1 MQEETYKVNLAIE
14 NSYVVED
21 TTKKTK
27 VKVLMLK
34 GEKGDPG
41 SGTGSGDMLKS
52 VYDTND
58 NGVVDN
64 AEKVNGKTVESDV
77 PANAVFTDTVYDDTA
92 IQAAVANK
100 VDKETGKGLSTND
113 YTAAEQTK
121 LAGIETGAEV
131 NVQSDWSET
140 DTSSDAYI
148 QNKPTI
154 PTVPTNVSSFTND
167 AGYQTASDVSSA
179 IAGKANTADLA
190 TVATSGDYGDL
201 NNKPTIPTVNDATLT
216 IQKNSTT
223 VDTFTANASADKTIN
238 ITVPTS
244 AADVSALPSSTKY
257 GASITV
263 SVDTTDYK
271 VTTTLKDQDGNTLGS
286 AQVIDLPLESV
297 VVNGSYDS
305 TNKKVVLTLQDG
317 STIEFSVA
325 DLVSGLQSE
334 ITSTNKLDAD
344 LVDDSTSTNKFVTS
358 SDMTAWNAKVDS
370 SDLASVATSGDYSD
384 LSGTPTIPANTSDLN
399 NDSGFLTNVPV
410 ASASTL
416 GGIKVGSNLSI
427 ASDGTLSATGGS
439 TYAAGNGIDITN
451 NTISIDTSVVM
462 AMIYPV
468 GSIYMSATL
477 STPAQVAAAFGGT
490 WEAWGSG
497 RVPVGVDAN
506 DTDFDTV
513 EETGG
518 EKAHTLTISEMPSHY
533 HNTGQMYD
541 GYRLQ
546 NTAAS
551 NQVRGIYGDYAKAV
565 NSSSVGGG
573 GAHNNLQPYIT
584 CYMYK
589 RIA

>member
-92 IQAAVANK
+92 IQATIANK
-100 VDKETGKGLSTND
+100 VDKENGKGLSTND
-113 YTAAEQTK
+113 YTDADQTK
-121 LAGIETGAEV
+121 LAGIAVGAEV

-305 TNKKVVLTLQDG
+305 TNKKVVLTLQNG

-344 LVDDSTSTNKFVTS
+344 LVDDSTATNKFVTA
-358 SDMTAWNAKVDS
+358 SDKSTWNAKQNALTAGTNIS
-370 SDLASVATSGDYSD
+370 ISGD
-384 LSGTPTIPANTSDLN
+384 TI
-399 NDSGFLTNVPV
+399 
-410 ASASTL
+410 
-416 GGIKVGSNLSI
+416 
-427 ASDGTLSATGGS
+427 SATDTTYSAFTGAASSTAGS
-439 TYAAGNGIDITN
+439 TGLVPAPSAGDQGKVLLGNGTWG
-451 NTISIDTSVVM
+451 TV
-462 AMIYPV
+462 
-468 GSIYMSATL
+468 SATVDTIN
-477 STPAQVAAAFGGT
+477 STDWSALWQ
-490 WEAWGSG
+490 
-497 RVPVGVDAN
+497 
-506 DTDFDTV
+506 
-513 EETGG
+513 
-518 EKAHTLTISEMPSHY
+518 
-533 HNTGQMYD
+533 
-541 GYRLQ
+541 
-546 NTAAS
+546 
-551 NQVRGIYGDYAKAV
+551 
-565 NSSSVGGG
+565 
-573 GAHNNLQPYIT
+573 
-584 CYMYK
+584 
-589 RIA
+589 